1 MQAHAPALASGVAD
15 TAGGYYFNG
24 RQTIAEKVR
33 LARRLGL
40 GGVMIW
46 EVGQDCRMRAVIH
59 GDTTH
64 GVTCPEGEASSLL
77 VALRDA
83 ASEVG
88 SGAAKEE
95 L

>member
-1 MQAHAPALASGVAD
+1 
-15 TAGGYYFNG
+15 
-24 RQTIAEKVR
+24 
-33 LARRLGL
+33 
-40 GGVMIW
+40 MIW